1 MSCVTRCP
9 RNNAPGLIIQAL
21 RGLSI
26 ELGHFVESEKG
37 RQQLALKRTVGD
49 SILETG
55 YCVYIDHINTDMY
68 PEQGPVWDW
77 IRDNA
82 EQILPKVGAN
92 YKGDGPGAM
101 RKIPQEDIDE
111 LHRIFEVSG
120 GLDWFNKIEDFSA
133 QKAKEMGLDIGTG
146 KDSEYFKEVYNTNNQ
161 EKHSKQ

>member
-1 MSCVTRCP
+1 
-9 RNNAPGLIIQAL
+9 
-21 RGLSI
+21 
-26 ELGHFVESEKG
+26 
-37 RQQLALKRTVGD
+37 
-49 SILETG
+49 
-55 YCVYIDHINTDMY
+55 MY